1 MFVIA
6 LHLTNALFGGKVTTN
21 PAFVQILN
29 QIHPFKLQQTYL
41 RYLFEFGVRY
51 KLAVYFHYCSK
62 DNACGNPIR

>member
-29 QIHPFKLQQTYL
+29 QIH
-41 RYLFEFGVRY
+41 
-51 KLAVYFHYCSK
+51 HSNCSK
-62 DNACGNPIR
+62 HIYATSLNSELDKN

>member
-29 QIHPFKLQQTYL
+29 QIHPFKLQQTYM
-41 RYLFEFGVRY
+41 GVRT
-51 KLAVYFHYCSK
+51 KCTSGKSVRCWK
-62 DNACGNPIR
+62 